1 MAHRRR
7 RLYEDQDARTS
18 ILAGATAPR
27 PDTLTQTGQITS
39 HKPLADGAG
48 HTFLNDSPR
57 RATADHI
64 APFESRT
71 ACSPASQVCSAAK
84 VISGWAAICA
94 ARAAS
99 CAGVNLRGR

>member
-7 RLYEDQDARTS
+7 RLYEDQGARTS

-48 HTFLNDSPR
+48 HTFLNDSPSR
-57 RATADHI
+57 STADHI

-71 ACSPASQVCSAAK
+71 ACSPANQVCKA
-84 VISGWAAICA
+84 VRVMSGWAVMWD

-99 CAGVNLRGR
+99 CCGVSLRGR